1 MQRNEEIGKISGFLD
16 KDTEFS
22 GEISFSNSIR
32 IDGKFKGKIL
42 SGASLIVGEN
52 GVVEADVEVDNIS
65 VNGIL
70 KGTLK
75 AHEKIEIFSKGKV
88 TGELITPK
96 LIIEEGAFFQGSC
109 QMELKVL
116 DKRSSVTVSKEN
128 KEPEKKNS

>member
-96 LIIEEGAFFQGSC
+96 LIIEEDAFFQGSC

>member
-1 MQRNEEIGKISGFLD
+1 MQKNEEWGKISGFLD

-22 GEISFSNSIR
+22 GEISFANSIR

-42 SGASLIVGEN
+42 SGFSLIVGEN
-52 GVVEADVEVDNIS
+52 GVVEADVEVENIS

-70 KGTLK
+70 KGKLK
-75 AHEKIEIFSKGKV
+75 AQEKIEIFSKGKV

-109 QMELKVL
+109 QMDLKG
-116 DKRSSVTVSKEN
+116 T
-128 KEPEKKNS
+128 EKKPKIFEKQINGESEKTK